1 MEGPARLII
10 RGAKVS
16 VGMANL
22 LLVNRDPKADP
33 ATERLIACIEDGEF
47 AARYPGRT
55 HFISADDPHQGTMAV
70 GALCEGDPVALVYCD
85 GYELLIRP
93 DGDPGSAKPRLGISV
108 EARDADAKPISVGEV
123 IDAIPTAWERT
134 QEGLAEAARG
144 AGVSL
149 DDLA

>member
-1 MEGPARLII
+1 M
-10 RGAKVS
+10 AKYQPM
-16 VGMANL
+16 G
-22 LLVNRDPKADP
+22 RDPKADP
-33 ATERLIACIEDGEF
+33 ATERLLACIEDEEF

-70 GALCEGDPVALVYCD
+70 DALCEGDPVALVYRD

-93 DGDPGSAKPRLGISV
+93 GGSAVSAEPRLGISFEV
-108 EARDADAKPISVGEV
+108 RDADAKPIPVGEV
-123 IDAIPTAWERT
+123 IDAIPTVRERT

-144 AGVSL
+144 VGVPL